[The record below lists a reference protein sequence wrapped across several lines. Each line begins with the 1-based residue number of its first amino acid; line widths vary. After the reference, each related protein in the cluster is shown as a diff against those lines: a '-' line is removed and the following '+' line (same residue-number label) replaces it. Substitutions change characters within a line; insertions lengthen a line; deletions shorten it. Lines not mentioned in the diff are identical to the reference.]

1 MVKLPVVPP
10 QPGWLTALK
19 VGVVGVVGA
28 ALTIALSDD
37 PEVHGPNV
45 AVTVKL
51 PVGAVIVLPD
61 RLTPVEGLNV

>member
-28 ALTIALSDD
+28 EFTVALKEL
-37 PEVHGPNV
+37 PEVHDPKV
-45 AVTVKL
+45 AVT
-51 PVGAVIVLPD
+51 
-61 RLTPVEGLNV
+61 E

>member
-1 MVKLPVVPP
+1 MVKLPLVPP

-19 VGVVGVVGA
+19 VGVVGVDGA
-28 ALTIALSDD
+28 EFTVALKEL
-37 PEVHGPNV
+37 PEVHNPNV

-61 RLTPVEGLNV
+61 RFTPEEGLIV